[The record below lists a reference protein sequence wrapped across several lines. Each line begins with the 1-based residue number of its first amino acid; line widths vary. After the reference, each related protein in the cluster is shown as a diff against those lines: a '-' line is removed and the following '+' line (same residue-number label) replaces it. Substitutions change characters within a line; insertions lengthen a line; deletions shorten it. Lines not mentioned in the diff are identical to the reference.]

1 MKKSRIILATILAL
15 TTVLSFTG
23 CQSAKKSNKLVVG
36 ATILPH
42 SEILNHIK
50 PILKEKGIE
59 LEVKEFTDYALLN
72 PALTDKQL
80 DANFF
85 QHVPYMDDY
94 AAKKNVKLV
103 SAAKV
108 HIEPMGAYSKK
119 IKSVKDLKDGA
130 VIAIPNDATNEN
142 RALLLLQKQ
151 GLIELKDPKGLT
163 QTPKDIVKNTK
174 KLTFKELEAAQLP
187 RTLED
192 VDLAIINTNFALE
205 GKLDPSKDA
214 LFIEEKDS
222 PYANVL
228 AVRPD
233 NQDSEAIKELV
244 KALNSEEVKK
254 FLNEKYSGSIIP
266 AF

>member
-1 MKKSRIILATILAL
+1 MKKTKIVLAALLAL
-15 TTVLSFTG
+15 TTAFSVVGCGKKTG
-23 CQSAKKSNKLVVG
+23 KLVVG

-50 PILKEKGIE
+50 PALKEKGID

-85 QHVPYMDDY
+85 QHVPYMEEY
-94 AAKKNVKLV
+94 AQKNNVKLV
-103 SAAKV
+103 SVAKV
-108 HIEPMGAYSKK
+108 HVEPMGAYSKK
-119 IKSVKDLKDGA
+119 IKSVSELKEGA
-130 VIAIPNDATNEN
+130 VVAVPNDATNEG

-151 GLIELKDPKGLT
+151 GLIKLKDPNGLS
-163 QTPKDIVKNTK
+163 QTPKDITENTK

-187 RTLED
+187 RVLQD
-192 VDLAIINTNFALE
+192 VDLAVINTNFALE
-205 GKLDPSKDA
+205 GKLNPTKDA
-214 LFIEEKDS
+214 LFIEDKNS

-228 AVRPD
+228 TVRPD
-233 NQDSEAIKELV
+233 NKDEAAIKELV
-244 KALNSEEVKK
+244 NALNSEDVKT
-254 FLNEKYSGSIIP
+254 FINEKYAGAIVP